1 MKPLE
6 VRTCQRAEN
15 LKGSHRKFQKITTQ
29 QQWYRRRAD
38 KLSAAAARR
47 STKVGGGGAH
57 KLSAAARRGRRTALP
72 QNSPDLNPVDYKVW
86 RRVMQ
91 DHVYQT
97 RIPDVNDI
105 KQRLFDAWAAAAQM
119 IRPIYYFT
127 NLNFGKKSS
136 STHILLSVG

>member
-1 MKPLE
+1 
-6 VRTCQRAEN
+6 
-15 LKGSHRKFQKITTQ
+15 
-29 QQWYRRRAD
+29 
-38 KLSAAAARR
+38 
-47 STKVGGGGAH
+47 
-57 KLSAAARRGRRTALP
+57 
-72 QNSPDLNPVDYKVW
+72 
-86 RRVMQ
+86 MQ

-136 STHILLSVG
+136 STHILLSVGQNVTVSWNHIVGSIT